1 MVRPG
6 LLFSSA
12 PAARKGCQLLDEI
25 FEMFER
31 DRDSRD
37 GREPERRGIRGFLSR
52 LFGDDDDDDRGLNRP
67 RRSDAGE
74 GTADPGRPR
83 RELDRADLLDD

>member
-1 MVRPG
+1 M
-6 LLFSSA
+6 
-12 PAARKGCQLLDEI
+12 LDEI